1 MSNFGNPTFNM
12 GMGSFITEQEI
23 QNRKNKLN
31 ELINKLINTH
41 NIEDETS
48 FINEIKNQTDF
59 LSSLLNIKRNELNQN
74 NNMNNIQIQQQIM
87 QQQMM
92 QQQMMQQQMMQQQMN
107 NIQNTQ
113 KIIGF
118 TVHFRIG
125 QNLPS
130 IGVQCMPD
138 EKISSI
144 IEKYRKKSGDS
155 TAEKFIFNSHALSPF
170 LTAAES
176 GLTNN
181 ANIFVVETKVV
192 GG

>member
-92 QQQMMQQQMMQQQMN
+92 QQQMMQQQMN

-118 TVHFRIG
+118 TVHFKRG
-125 QNLPS
+125 QNAPS
-130 IGVQCMPD
+130 IGVQCIPD
-138 EKISSI
+138 ERISSI
-144 IEKYRKKSGDS
+144 IEEYRAKSGDRS
-155 TAEKFIFNSHALSPF
+155 TTKKFIFNTHPLSPS
-170 LTAAES
+170 LTAAEA
-176 GLTNN
+176 GL
-181 ANIFVVETKVV
+181 ADDAIIFVVETKGVV

>member
-59 LSSLLNIKRNELNQN
+59 LSFLLNIKRNELNQN

-92 QQQMMQQQMMQQQMN
+92 QQQMN

-125 QNLPS
+125 QNSPS

-144 IEKYRKKSGDS
+144 IEKYRNKSGDS